1 MGPTRL
7 AGRLFGSCAFADQGA
22 RCLTFGYLGMK
33 EWKRNGNYY
42 NGLYRDY
49 YKDPFL
55 HS

>member
-1 MGPTRL
+1 METTNINGLRSVW
-7 AGRLFGSCAFADQGA
+7 G
-22 RCLTFGYLGMK
+22 LGFQ
-33 EWKRNGNYY
+33 RNGEENGKYY